1 MNKVA
6 ILSVGDEI
14 CIGQVVNSNSAW
26 IAQRC
31 TEIGYQV
38 VCHSVVR
45 DNEQQIIDD
54 IDRLTKIGDVIL
66 VTGGLGPTSDDLTKP
81 ALAKY
86 FKVDLVFN
94 EQAFQWIEEFYSK
107 RGITEILE
115 RNKNLANLPLNC
127 QPLQNSLG
135 TAPGMLFEFD
145 GKILISMPGVPKEM
159 QFIMNNSVLPL
170 LKDRISKTANE
181 IVVYRTIQ
189 TIGIAESLLAE
200 KLKELDWD
208 NSMYSLAYLPSYK
221 GVRLRI
227 GAKAKSFD
235 DANLAL
241 NNLQSEIERIV
252 GKYIYGSGDITLT
265 ETVGKMLLKLNKTV
279 AVAESCTAGLLGAEL
294 TKVPGSS
301 GYFLGGYIVYSNE
314 AKINLLGV
322 KPSTI
327 KQFGAVSK
335 ETVIEMADNVRKK
348 FDSDFGIAITG
359 IAGPSGGTFEKPVGT
374 VWIGLADSTAITAEK
389 YQFGDDR
396 EINRERSFA
405 SALALLFFKLQG
417 EEV

>member
-14 CIGQVVNSNSAW
+14 CIGQIINSNSAW

-54 IDRLTKIGDVIL
+54 VERLTKIADIIL
-66 VTGGLGPTSDDLTKP
+66 LTGGLGPTTDDLTKP

-86 FKVDLVFN
+86 FKVDLMLN
-94 EQAFQWIEEFYSK
+94 EQVLKWIEEFYFK
-107 RGITEILE
+107 RGVTIILE
-115 RNKNLANLPLNC
+115 RSKNLANLPSNC
-127 QPLQNSLG
+127 KPLRNLLG

-159 QFIMNNSVLPL
+159 QFIMNTSVLPL
-170 LKDRISKTANE
+170 LKDRISKTGGE

-189 TIGIAESLLAE
+189 TTGIAESILAE
-200 KLKELDWD
+200 KLKVFDWD
-208 NSMYSLAYLPSYK
+208 NNIFSLAYLPSYK

-241 NNLQSEIERIV
+241 NRLQYEIERII
-252 GKYIYGSGDITLT
+252 GEYIYGSGEITLA

-314 AKINLLGV
+314 AKVNLLGV

-327 KQFGAVSK
+327 KQFGAVSM
-335 ETVIEMADNVRKK
+335 ETVIEMAYNVQKI

-359 IAGPSGGTFEKPVGT
+359 IAGPGGSTLEKPIGT
-374 VWIGLADSTAITAEK
+374 VWIGLADRTATTAEK

-396 EINRERSFA
+396 EINRESSVA
-405 SALALLFFKLQG
+405 QALTLLFLKLQG
-417 EEV
+417 E

>member
-6 ILSVGDEI
+6 ILSIGDEI
-14 CIGQVVNSNSAW
+14 CIGQVINSNSAW
-26 IAQRC
+26 IAERC
-31 TEIGYQV
+31 TEIGFHV
-38 VCHSVVR
+38 VCHSAVR
-45 DNEQQIIDD
+45 DNEQQIIGEV
-54 IDRLTKIGDVIL
+54 DRLIRIADVIL

-94 EQAFQWIEEFYSK
+94 EQAFKWIEDFYSK
-107 RGITEILE
+107 KGITEILD
-115 RNKNLANLPLNC
+115 RNKNLANLPINC
-127 QPLQNSLG
+127 KPLRNLLG

-145 GKILISMPGVPKEM
+145 GKVLVSMPGVPREM

-170 LKDRISKTANE
+170 LKDRISKTPTE

-189 TIGIAESLLAE
+189 TTGIVESILAE
-200 KLKELDWD
+200 KLKVLDWD
-208 NSMYSLAYLPSYK
+208 KNRFSLAYLPSYK

-227 GAKAKSFD
+227 GARAESFD

-241 NNLQSEIERIV
+241 NRLQSEVESVIGE
-252 GKYIYGSGDITLT
+252 YIYGVGDKTLA
-265 ETVGKMLLKLNKTV
+265 ETVGKMLLKHNKTV
-279 AVAESCTAGLLGAEL
+279 AVAESCTAGLLGVEL

-327 KQFGAVSK
+327 EHFGAVSR
-335 ETVIEMADNVRKK
+335 ETVIEMANNARKI
-348 FDSDFGIAITG
+348 FNSDFGIAITG
-359 IAGPSGGTFEKPVGT
+359 IAGPSCGTPEKPVGT
-374 VWIGLADSTAITAEK
+374 VWIGLADRNATIAEK

-396 EINRERSFA
+396 EINRERSVA
-405 SALALLFFKLQG
+405 QALTLLFLKLQG
-417 EEV
+417 TEV

>member
-54 IDRLTKIGDVIL
+54 VDRLTKIGDVIL

-115 RNKNLANLPLNC
+115 RNKNLANLPSNC
-127 QPLQNSLG
+127 KPLQNSLG

-159 QFIMNNSVLPL
+159 QFIMNKYVLPL
-170 LKDRISKTANE
+170 LKDRISKTSNE

-208 NSMYSLAYLPSYK
+208 NSIYSLAYLPSYK

-241 NNLQSEIERIV
+241 NSLQYEIERIV
-252 GKYIYGSGDITLT
+252 GKHIYGSGNITLT
-265 ETVGKMLLKLNKTV
+265 ETVGKMLLKFNKTV

-301 GYFLGGYIVYSNE
+301 GYFLGGYIVYSNQ

-359 IAGPSGGTFEKPVGT
+359 IAGPSGGILEKPVGT
-374 VWIGLADSTAITAEK
+374 VWIGLADRTAITAEK
-389 YQFGDDR
+389 YLFGGDR
-396 EINRERSFA
+396 EINRERSVA

-417 EEV
+417 EGV